1 MEERKNI
8 KVSLFSVVLM
18 IIIFVLIV
26 GIIYI
31 FLENQKLNKQIIGYD
46 NTSTTNNQL
55 PNAMAETNTLVNQLN
70 AQLSEKDKTID
81 ELEKEINELKNANSK
96 NSGSNSTNTYELGTI
111 KNISDVISDN
121 DTKLAKA
128 QKIAKEVMT
137 AVSSKDWY
145 YLAKLVGTDADYFI
159 KYGIYNYTI
168 DVNDYKEI
176 DGEYIFNETYETTS
190 PVNEALG
197 KLLIIK
203 FEDGGKIIIDP
214 NCTGI

>member
-8 KVSLFSVVLM
+8 KVSLFSVILM

-31 FLENQKLNKQIIGYD
+31 FLENQKLNKQISGYD
-46 NTSTTNNQL
+46 DTSLSTNNKSSE
-55 PNAMAETNTLVNQLN
+55 AIAETNILVNQLN
-70 AQLSEKDKTID
+70 TQLSEKDKTIE
-81 ELEKEINELKNANSK
+81 ELEKEINELKN
-96 NSGSNSTNTYELGTI
+96 TNYEIGTI
-111 KNISDVISDN
+111 KNISDVISNN

-168 DVNDYKEI
+168 DVNDYQEI

-203 FEDGGKIIIDP
+203 FEDGGKIVIDP